1 MAEKS
6 FNKRNIHNRILIGAL
21 ALAAGVPVAKGDLLS
36 AGREAFMNYDF
47 EGAMENYEKY
57 AKSLKK
63 TPSAEGEQLLEEY
76 LRQLEIAENSLDNVQ
91 KIEII
96 DRIDVPAEDYIK
108 YIKLP
113 SVGGRLLSPDAPMLK
128 ERQNQSDFGYATE
141 TGDLMMWSEMNEEGL
156 EAIMQSD
163 RLMDGSWETPRMAG
177 DILND
182 GGSARN
188 PFMLNDGVTLYYSS
202 DGDGSMGGYDLFVA
216 TKDPASGEFRQ
227 PIGLGYPFNSPFN
240 EYMMAIDEDNGI
252 GWWVTDRNRLDGKV
266 SVYIFKTNDVRKNY
280 VTDEEDDIVSL
291 ARVDD
296 ISVTQ
301 NPDTDYA
308 KILKGIDE
316 RSRGTK
322 QARSSDFIFPM
333 PGGRVARRLSDFSDA
348 GAKRGMQQYLQALEE
363 YEQLEGKLTQLR
375 KKYHST
381 DRKKGSST
389 ALSHQIL
396 ELEKKRDELKESLK
410 QIRNSV
416 ISSET
421 KQ

>member
-21 ALAAGVPVAKGDLLS
+21 ALAAGVSVAKGDLLS

-113 SVGGRLLSPDAPMLK
+113 SVGGRLLSPDASMLK

-141 TGDLMMWSEMNEEGL
+141 SGDLMMWSEMNEDGL

-216 TKDPASGEFRQ
+216 TKDPTSGEFRQ

-348 GAKRGMQQYLQALEE
+348 GAKRGMQQYLQALGE